1 MRYWNSNGMQ
11 RCCVLLEESTYR
23 LQKMADE
30 CREHMDTACL
40 YAQERALLSL
50 TYEKIAETARLTDV
64 MAETVTR
71 IGSIY
76 EKNEQRIADYFDL
89 TVRRAPQT
97 KLGISTFENLK
108 KHEAQMPFE
117 NR

>member
-1 MRYWNSNGMQ
+1 MRYWNSDGMQ

-23 LQKMADE
+23 LQRMADK
-30 CREHMDTACL
+30 CREDMGTAGL
-40 YAQERALLSL
+40 SAQERALLSL
-50 TYEKIAETARLTDV
+50 TCEKIVETARLTDV

-76 EKNEQRIADYFDL
+76 KENEQRIADYFDL

-97 KLGISTFENLK
+97 KLGVSTFENLE

-117 NR
+117 DR

>member
-1 MRYWNSNGMQ
+1 MQ

-50 TYEKIAETARLTDV
+50 TYEKIAETRK
-64 MAETVTR
+64 EEEFKRQHTVFR
-71 IGSIY
+71 S
-76 EKNEQRIADYFDL
+76 A
-89 TVRRAPQT
+89 
-97 KLGISTFENLK
+97 
-108 KHEAQMPFE
+108 
-117 NR
+117 

>member
-1 MRYWNSNGMQ
+1 MQ
-11 RCCVLLEESTYR
+11 QCCVLLEESTYR

-30 CREHMDTACL
+30 CREDMGTAGL

-50 TYEKIAETARLTDV
+50 TYEKIAETALLTDV

-71 IGSIY
+71 IGNIY

-89 TVRRAPQT
+89 AIRRAPQT
-97 KLGISTFENLK
+97 KLGVSTFENLK